1 MRMKKYTIKILKVI
15 LAIILCLTIIMT
27 FIPWEVLKNIVFA
40 SGESYSQ
47 TKYKSITEF
56 QNARWTEI
64 QNSVFDHEQNFT
76 TVQRATAINDMSVK
90 AGNPYFNWTDTS
102 KLQGY
107 DNDGKEVEGGLIP
120 YSGTPSAPNSTKITE
135 TNIGDYINY
144 QGTKKTI
151 SNKTTFTV
159 YNVYTADQF
168 VWILQNRT
176 SNITKVNICADI
188 DMGGA
193 KKIKYN
199 NQRALSGTMYFE
211 GNGHTI
217 YNLKIYGTDQ
227 RLGLFK
233 EISSSGKLI
242 VRNLGFQS
250 TMLLH
255 DCNSGEPTSGLW
267 YGYCVSGSVYFTNV
281 HSSVAFFQQSTT
293 SVNQGIG
300 LLGGKGRYKHGLFN
314 NCSTSNSYIY
324 GKGHVGGTF
333 SYMRSVASISVNYK
347 ASYPKNPEAF
357 VLSGTAPFPI
367 MFNNCYSVDCELFST
382 GADSGAFISC
392 GANILTTNCYT
403 NNTMYSNNNT
413 GAFIGRIVNN
423 ERDLP
428 RMYDDANNQTIG
440 CYFSNCY
447 TSGIVEGEI
456 AMGGFAGFDCNY
468 RVWNSSYMKN
478 NEAKIQRESVTVYS
492 DCYSTT
498 MVGMDYTGKY
508 CGGFIGLDDNY
519 SNFDSK
525 GTSVT
530 SSNGKQI
537 KNAYGSIY
545 MNCYAAGEVGNILT
559 VTDCKSAV
567 GYDSQFYEGNYYT
580 SEKNL
585 SNYYPSG
592 GFIGAINPDIYCRA
606 TSVPTNL
613 ASRAG
618 LTFGYFYNCYYD
630 MQTTAMHE
638 MAIGLAYA
646 ETCRDDESGK
656 NTRKGT
662 SEDTKVVHKDV
673 NGNEIPFSVIGI
685 TGLYTEKSDVK
696 KIAGL
701 TGQPSEYTNDNGEV
715 LSHMSMDSEND
726 TQISNNS
733 LWEYNEGYYPQLKS
747 FMISDSTVENLK
759 NATAS
764 DVTEEIKNSSFYVK
778 DSSAEK
784 DSSGNVTC
792 NETHP
797 VLSLSNDVTSL
808 LSSKYDEFEP
818 NANVSAAQIA
828 NVARAYRY
836 SQASTSTVFL
846 DHWDYTMDTN
856 SGEVGAENDWVVG
869 LPINAMKKVIIN
881 EGKENELVEWQK
893 TYTNLQAGTYDFKV
907 QANTSWAYNYGANGF
922 NGNQNLSLVIPKDD
936 CKAVIRFHY
945 ASLKSQEYYVYAD
958 IYDKNGTLIETET
971 LAKQDGDKYQEIPY
985 TVAGSFDI
993 QWEASSD
1000 NGYKMSCVSNDGE
1013 KGIYKYTF
1021 KNLAENEYNF
1031 KITDGNGWT
1040 NNWGKDGKVGGDNMS
1055 FKVDKPCD
1063 VTITFDEKTLT
1074 CNATGDNISN
1084 VNCTSKTIDYN
1095 GYSVI
1100 FSSDVFTGYEWL
1112 PTGKELEAA
1121 TAGAMTYNESTK
1133 CYEKELVLPP
1143 TDKNGNNLT
1152 GKNYGYKVI
1161 KDAVDAGENN
1171 YFFVNPSNKST
1182 IIKISYNPETGESA
1196 IEKNDDVTDAVINSY
1211 VVAGNTNLTGYN
1223 WLEDSKAIEAGKM
1236 TTTQGSSTL
1245 YSITFKDKPADTY
1258 KFKIVGDGTW
1268 SSGISWGDSK
1278 SDDGNYTFTLTDKC
1292 DVTIYF
1298 DTITHKISVNA
1309 KYLKMDRYVLSA
1321 TSKLMKNVLDETG
1334 EEVGAWNTFAPE
1346 MKYNETSGKYEY
1358 DLKNVPANE
1367 TDIVPDGKTE
1377 INSNYA
1383 YKIIPYGKDTG
1394 SNITFA
1400 LYGDEETYNLHFEY
1414 DAKTNK
1420 STVTVYNSNNEDV
1433 TAKVFKD
1440 DVKVSFYSVLGD
1452 ENLTGDNWG
1461 NTNPS
1466 LAAYNGR
1473 MSLNTS
1479 TGYYEKT
1486 YRIKVPTDGTSTD
1499 YSFKIAA
1506 NGTWDSGISWGD
1518 SSGGNI
1524 SLSVSSVDEEI
1535 NEADLTIYF
1544 DPNTDKVWFK
1554 TNPESVSKEITDENF
1569 TWYITGT
1576 YTLRSDNGYTYDAY
1590 TYDTVRDITSK
1601 FTFTS
1606 GESTNERALTWAKN
1620 TQKNFDSNF
1629 YDDDEFNLNYNVEG
1643 KNITGTFK
1651 GDVISLKIKAIKDEN
1666 YTGGDEAD
1674 KLLAQYYSE
1683 DFMPGK
1689 QWLTI
1694 KSFGKGNTNEYRK
1707 WKEAYLNYNDYKDKE
1722 EKYNRVFDK
1731 YLNTLSGIDFE
1742 ESKEGKVT
1750 ENNLIDYLNKDPK
1763 IAEEVA
1769 KKLKLEA
1776 GVTLLTLKKDMES
1789 CIQQTEPEELSLN
1802 ELIAGSRNLR
1812 LIPTA
1817 YLEAGNDAKI
1827 NVFQSDSDIS
1837 GSLATNVVKY
1847 SDTNENSSITFNEAL
1862 TNNGFGYYNFALTAG
1877 YLVTDKIGLG
1887 IYSNYENQEIVNYRA
1902 DRLRDDE
1909 KNYDKIPN
1917 TYYAMSSVYN
1927 NNATTQSMGEYSD
1940 NGNRNGANLTIGEF
1954 RNESSIGASKKITA
1968 ETITASEK
1976 TTESQAKTIVK
1987 VFKHVENTDGSTT
2000 LSLVNMDK
2008 SNTSIGIYHNN
2019 YLKWTGQKNFTAS
2032 DEGTYTITFYWTLS
2046 DGRYLTDSKEVQVV
2060 VLKPSLTKE
2069 VNITCTNTSN
2079 KENSLEYNVTYRN
2092 NTAYEKLSFAVL
2104 DVLPFD
2110 GSKRSF
2116 INENNEEYS
2125 NTTKY
2130 KNNNWKITSVRVT
2143 QSNKVTKIKGL
2154 YYSNEK
2160 AIQSKYNPSIKNAAD
2175 GIINTDATLSNNTD
2189 FIAFPKDTILG
2200 DNNYSYAQG
2209 KRRVD
2214 IDNATALLL
2223 TGSELGIGESV
2234 TLIFT
2239 VEYEPTVND
2248 VYVNNAHFYLIS
2260 ADGSGSKVLGNCAP
2274 VTTAVVS
2281 RNFSGYAWLDT
2292 NRDGVYNTEE
2302 NVIKGVKATLCN
2314 SKGEPITDKD
2324 ENVYSTT
2331 TNENGKYE
2339 FENVPKGDYT
2349 VKFEAPNS
2357 DGKVYVG
2364 DKAYDFSK
2372 LKVSTTKSEAEFKN
2386 TLLNSRN
2393 ISSGVYD
2400 ENKLLNYAYFN
2411 IELPSDNDI
2420 YGKSWS
2426 PKTIRN
2432 KVLNGYE
2439 YNKTI
2444 QNVAFYDEE
2453 DKDIYNYSIYI
2464 HKKGNSG
2471 ENLKGV
2477 EFRLE
2482 FKSEDIDS
2490 DGKNIETWY
2499 PVYFVDEGKDK
2510 HMYYD
2515 IEGGLKNQKT
2525 LEEIIK
2531 YNEENQNNPIEYIF
2545 STDENG
2551 MIGNTF
2557 TGLIAGNY
2565 RIVEVKTVDGYIL
2578 NEKSITFSLPYEV
2591 TIDIDDDGNPVGI
2604 NKNILLNEENLLN
2617 GYPIESTDS
2626 DGNKKL
2632 TYAYNKVGFTIIN
2645 KKQYII
2651 PSTGSRNRWIS
2662 VALGMVL
2669 LSTNLALLFEAIKNR
2684 RQQS

>member
-1 MRMKKYTIKILKVI
+1 MELERFTTRVLKII
-15 LAIILCLTIIMT
+15 LPVILCLTIIMT
-27 FIPWEVLKNIVFA
+27 FIPWEFVKNIVFA
-40 SGESYSQ
+40 AGESYSQ

-120 YSGTPSAPNSTKITE
+120 YSGTPSAPNSTEITE

-281 HSSVAFFQQSTT
+281 HLSVAFFQQNANT
-293 SVNQGIG
+293 SNQGIG
-300 LLGGKGRYKHGLFN
+300 LLGGKGNYKHGLFN

-333 SYMRSVASISVNYK
+333 SYINSSASISVNYK

-357 VLSGTAPFPI
+357 VLSGTALFPI
-367 MFNNCYSVDCELFST
+367 MFNNCYSIDCELFST

-392 GANILTTNCYT
+392 GAGILATNCYT

-413 GAFIGRIVNN
+413 GAFIGRVIHGQC
-423 ERDLP
+423 
-428 RMYDDANNQTIG
+428 MYDDANKKNIG
-440 CYFSNCY
+440 SYFSNCY
-447 TSGIVEGEI
+447 TSGIVEGER
-456 AMGGFAGFDCNY
+456 AMGGFTGFDCGY
-468 RVWNSSYMKN
+468 RAWNHTDSQSG
-478 NEAKIQRESVTVYS
+478 ASVQTNAATVYS

-498 MVGMDYTGKY
+498 MVGMDYTGKF
-508 CGGFIGLDDNY
+508 CGGFVGLDDNY
-519 SNFDSK
+519 SSA

-530 SSNGKQI
+530 SSDEKQI
-537 KNAYGSIY
+537 KNVYGSIY

-559 VTDCKSAV
+559 VTDCKNAV
-567 GYDSQFYEGNYYT
+567 EYDSKFYKEGYYK
-580 SEKNL
+580 SSNNL

-592 GFIGAINPDIYCRA
+592 GFIGAINPDAYCLK
-606 TSVPTNL
+606 T
-613 ASRAG
+613 ASPVNNNKTG
-618 LTFGYFYNCYYD
+618 STFGYFYNCYYD

-646 ETCRDDESGK
+646 ETCRDDETGK

-662 SEDTKVVHKDV
+662 SEDTKVIHKDA

-701 TGQPSEYTNDNGEV
+701 TGQPSEYTNANGDV
-715 LSHMSMDSEND
+715 LSHMSMDSED
-726 TQISNNS
+726 GTQISDNS

-759 NATAS
+759 NATEK
-764 DVTEEIKNSSFYVK
+764 DVTEEIKKSSFYIE

-797 VLSLSNDVTSL
+797 VLSLANDVTSL
-808 LSSKYDEFEP
+808 LSPKYTEFTP
-818 NANVSAAQIA
+818 NTENKSAAQIA

-936 CKAVIRFHY
+936 CKAIIRFHY

-958 IYDKNGTLIETET
+958 IYNKDGTFIETET

-1000 NGYKMSCVSNDGE
+1000 NGYKMSCVSNDGK

-1021 KNLAENEYNF
+1021 KNLAEGEYNF

-1040 NNWGKDGKVGGDNMS
+1040 NNWGQDGKVGGDNMS
-1055 FKVDKPCD
+1055 FKVDSPCD

-1074 CNATGDNISN
+1074 CDVTGDYISN
-1084 VNCTSKTIDYN
+1084 VNCTSKTIDYE

-1112 PTGKELEAA
+1112 PTGKEVEAA

-1133 CYEKELVLPP
+1133 CYEKEVVLPP
-1143 TDKNGNNLT
+1143 TDKNGNDLT
-1152 GKNYGYKVI
+1152 GRNYGYKVI

-1171 YFFVNPSNKST
+1171 YFFVNSSNKNT
-1182 IIKISYNPETGESA
+1182 TIKILYNPETGKSEIAENEDIS
-1196 IEKNDDVTDAVINSY
+1196 EAVINSY
-1211 VVAGNTNLTGYN
+1211 VVAGNKNLTGYN
-1223 WLEDSKAIEAGKM
+1223 WLEDVGAAEAGKM
-1236 TTTQGSSTL
+1236 TTVQGNSTL

-1268 SSGISWGDSK
+1268 SSGISWGDSN

-1298 DTITHKISVNA
+1298 DTTTHKISVSA
-1309 KYLKMDRYVLSA
+1309 EYLQMDKYVLCG

-1334 EEVGAWNTFAPE
+1334 AEVGAWNAFSPVMT
-1346 MKYNETSGKYEY
+1346 YNETTGKYEY
-1358 DLKNVPANE
+1358 DLKNVPTNE
-1367 TDIVPDGKTE
+1367 TDIVPDGQRE

-1383 YKIIPYGKDTG
+1383 YKIISYGKDTG
-1394 SNITFA
+1394 SNIIFA
-1400 LYGDEETYNLHFEY
+1400 LYGDETSYNLHFEY
-1414 DAKTNK
+1414 DAKTTK
-1420 STVTVYNSNNEDV
+1420 STIKVYNSNNQDV
-1433 TAKVFKD
+1433 TEQVLKY
-1440 DVKVSFYSVLGD
+1440 DVKVSFYSILGD

-1461 NTNPS
+1461 NSNPS

-1473 MSLNTS
+1473 MTLNPN

-1486 YRIKVPTDGTSTD
+1486 YRIKVPTNGTSTE
-1499 YSFKIAA
+1499 YSFKVAA

-1518 SSGGNI
+1518 SNGGNVTV
-1524 SLSVSSVDEEI
+1524 SVSSIDEEI

-1544 DPNTDKVWFK
+1544 DPNTGKIWFK
-1554 TNPESVSKEITDENF
+1554 TNPESVSQEITDENF
-1569 TWYITGT
+1569 TWYIVGT
-1576 YTLRSDNGYTYDAY
+1576 YTLRSDNGYTYDTY

-1601 FTFTS
+1601 FTFTC
-1606 GESTNERALTWAKN
+1606 GEDTKERALTWTKN
-1620 TQKNFDSNF
+1620 TQKNKDSDFKDTGKFD
-1629 YDDDEFNLNYNVEG
+1629 LNYYVDG
-1643 KNITGTFK
+1643 KNVTGTFE
-1651 GDVISLKIKAIKDEN
+1651 GDVIDLKIKAIKDEN
-1666 YTGGDEAD
+1666 YTDGDDAD

-1689 QWLTI
+1689 QWLTV
-1694 KSFGKGNTNEYRK
+1694 KSFGKGNTNEYKK
-1707 WKEAYLNYNDYKDKE
+1707 WKEAYLNYNDYKNKE

-1731 YLNTLSGIDFE
+1731 YLNTLSGTDFE

-1750 ENNLIDYLNKDPK
+1750 KDNLIDYLNKDPK

-1769 KKLKLEA
+1769 KKLRLEE
-1776 GVTLLTLKKDMES
+1776 GVTLLTLKQDMES
-1789 CIQQTEPEELSLN
+1789 CIQKTEPEELSLN
-1802 ELIAGSRNLR
+1802 ESIFGSRNLR

-1847 SDTNENSSITFNEAL
+1847 SDTNDNSGIKFNDAL
-1862 TNNGFGYYNFALTAG
+1862 SNNGFGYYNFALTAG
-1877 YLVTDKIGLG
+1877 YLITDKIGLG
-1887 IYSNYENQEIVNYRA
+1887 IYNNYEKQEVVNYRK
-1902 DRLRDDE
+1902 DRLRDDD
-1909 KNYDKIPN
+1909 KNEDKIPN

-1927 NNATTQSMGEYSD
+1927 NNDTTQSMGEYSD
-1940 NGNRNGANLTIGEF
+1940 NGDRSGANLTVGEF
-1954 RNESSIGASKKITA
+1954 RNESSIGASKKIIADT
-1968 ETITASEK
+1968 TTDSGK

-1987 VFKHVENTDGSTT
+1987 VFKHVQNTDGSTT

-2008 SNTSIGIYHNN
+2008 SSTSIGIYHNN

-2032 DEGTYTITFYWTLS
+2032 DEGTYTVTFYWTLS

-2060 VLKPSLTKE
+2060 VLKPSLTKD

-2079 KENSLEYNVTYRN
+2079 KENSLEYTVTYRN
-2092 NTAYEKLSFAVL
+2092 DTAYEKLSFAVL
-2104 DVLPFD
+2104 DILPFD

-2116 INENNEEYS
+2116 IDVNNEEYS

-2130 KNNNWKITSVRVT
+2130 KNNNWKIKSVRVT
-2143 QSNKVTKIKGL
+2143 QSNEVTKIKGL
-2154 YYSNEK
+2154 YYSNAK
-2160 AIQSKYNPSIKNAAD
+2160 DIQSQYDASTKNAAE
-2175 GIINTDATLSNNTD
+2175 GIINTDATLNSS
-2189 FIAFPKDTILG
+2189 AFTAFKKDTNLG
-2200 DNNYSYAQG
+2200 DNDYSYAQG
-2209 KRRVD
+2209 KRNVD

-2239 VEYEPTVND
+2239 VEYQPTVND
-2248 VYVNNAHFYLIS
+2248 VYVNNAHFYLLS
-2260 ADGSGSKVLGNCAP
+2260 ADGTGSKVSGNCAP

-2302 NVIKGVKATLCN
+2302 NVIKGIKVTLCD
-2314 SKGEPITDKD
+2314 SKGTPVTNKDGDLYSTITD
-2324 ENVYSTT
+2324 
-2331 TNENGKYE
+2331 ENGKYE
-2339 FENVPKGDYT
+2339 FKNVPKGDYI
-2349 VKFEAPNS
+2349 VKFEAPDDG

-2364 DKAYDFSK
+2364 DKEYDFSK
-2372 LKVSTTKSEAEFKN
+2372 LKVSKTKSEAEFKN

-2393 ISSGVYD
+2393 ISSGIYD
-2400 ENKLLNYAYFN
+2400 NDKLNYAYFN

-2420 YGKSWS
+2420 YGKNWS

-2477 EFRLE
+2477 EFMLE
-2482 FKSEDIDS
+2482 FKSEDVDS
-2490 DGKNIETWY
+2490 DGATIETWY
-2499 PVYFVDEGKDK
+2499 PVYFVGEGNDR

-2525 LEEIIK
+2525 LDEIIK
-2531 YNEENQNNPIEYIF
+2531 YNEENPDNPIEYIF
-2545 STDENG
+2545 STDDNG
-2551 MIGNTF
+2551 MIENIF
-2557 TGLIAGNY
+2557 TGLIAGDY

-2578 NEKSITFSLPYEV
+2578 NEKPITFSLPYEITV
-2591 TIDIDDDGNPVGI
+2591 DIDDDGNLVGI
-2604 NKNILLNEENLLN
+2604 NKNILLNEENLLK

-2651 PSTGSRNRWIS
+2651 PSAGRRSRWIS

-2669 LSTNLALLFEAIKNR
+2669 LSTNLALLFETIKNR

>member
-1 MRMKKYTIKILKVI
+1 M
-15 LAIILCLTIIMT
+15 
-27 FIPWEVLKNIVFA
+27 
-40 SGESYSQ
+40 
-47 TKYKSITEF
+47 
-56 QNARWTEI
+56 
-64 QNSVFDHEQNFT
+64 
-76 TVQRATAINDMSVK
+76 
-90 AGNPYFNWTDTS
+90 
-102 KLQGY
+102 
-107 DNDGKEVEGGLIP
+107 
-120 YSGTPSAPNSTKITE
+120 
-135 TNIGDYINY
+135 
-144 QGTKKTI
+144 
-151 SNKTTFTV
+151 

-281 HSSVAFFQQSTT
+281 HLSVAFFQQNANT
-293 SVNQGIG
+293 SNQGIG
-300 LLGGKGRYKHGLFN
+300 LLGGKGNYKHGLFN

-333 SYMRSVASISVNYK
+333 SYMNSSASISVNYK
-347 ASYPKNPEAF
+347 ASYPKNSEAF
-357 VLSGTAPFPI
+357 VLSGIAPFPI
-367 MFNNCYSVDCELFST
+367 MFNNCYSIDCELFST

-392 GANILTTNCYT
+392 GAGILATNCYT
-403 NNTMYSNNNT
+403 NNTMYPNNNT
-413 GAFIGRIVNN
+413 GAFIGRVIHSQC
-423 ERDLP
+423 
-428 RMYDDANNQTIG
+428 MYDDANKKNIG
-440 CYFSNCY
+440 SYFSNCY
-447 TSGIVEGEI
+447 TSGIVEGER
-456 AMGGFAGFDCNY
+456 AMGGFTGFACGY
-468 RVWNSSYMKN
+468 RAWNHTDSQSD
-478 NEAKIQRESVTVYS
+478 ASVQTNAATVYS

-498 MVGMDYTGKY
+498 MVGMDYTGKF
-508 CGGFIGLDDNY
+508 CGGFVGLDDNY
-519 SNFDSK
+519 SSA

-530 SSNGKQI
+530 SSDEKQI
-537 KNAYGSIY
+537 KNVYGSIY

-559 VTDCKSAV
+559 VTDCTNAV
-567 GYDSQFYEGNYYT
+567 EYDSKFYKEGYYK
-580 SEKNL
+580 SSNNL

-592 GFIGAINPDIYCRA
+592 GFIGAINPDAYCLK
-606 TSVPTNL
+606 T
-613 ASRAG
+613 ASPVNNNKTG
-618 LTFGYFYNCYYD
+618 STFGYFYNCYYD

-646 ETCRDDESGK
+646 ETCRDDESGNNK
-656 NTRKGT
+656 RTGIN
-662 SEDTKVVHKDV
+662 EATKVVHKDI
-673 NGNEIPFSVIGI
+673 NGNEIPFSVKGI
-685 TGLYTEKSDVK
+685 TGVYTEKSDVK

-701 TGQPSEYTNDNGEV
+701 TGQPSEYTNGDV
-715 LSHMSMDSEND
+715 LSHMSMDSED
-726 TQISNNS
+726 GTQISDNS

-764 DVTEEIKNSSFYVK
+764 DVTEEIKKSSFYIK

-784 DSSGNVTC
+784 DSSGNVTY

-797 VLSLSNDVTSL
+797 VLSLANDVTSI
-808 LSSKYDEFEP
+808 LSSKYEEFVP
-818 NANVSAAQIA
+818 NTNKSAAQIA

-945 ASLKSQEYYVYAD
+945 ASLKSQECYVYAD

-993 QWEASSD
+993 QWEAFSD

-1112 PTGKELEAA
+1112 PTGKELEAT

-1211 VVAGNTNLTGYN
+1211 VVAGNTNLIGYN
-1223 WLEDSKAIEAGKM
+1223 WLEDSKAAEAGKM
-1236 TTTQGSSTL
+1236 TTVQGNNTL

-1278 SDDGNYTFTLTDKC
+1278 SDDGNYTFSLTDKC

-1298 DTITHKISVNA
+1298 DTTTHKISVNA
-1309 KYLKMDRYVLSA
+1309 AHLKEDKYVLSG
-1321 TSKLMKNVLDETG
+1321 TSKLMKNILDETG
-1334 EEVGAWNTFAPE
+1334 AEVGAWNIFSPE
-1346 MKYNETSGKYEY
+1346 MTYNEATGKYEY
-1358 DLKNVPANE
+1358 DLKDVPINE
-1367 TDIVPDGKTE
+1367 TDIVPDGQTE

-1400 LYGDEETYNLHFEY
+1400 LYGDEDKYNLHFEY

-1420 STVTVYNSNNEDV
+1420 STITVYNAN
-1433 TAKVFKD
+1433 
-1440 DVKVSFYSVLGD
+1440 D
-1452 ENLTGDNWG
+1452 ENVT
-1461 NTNPS
+1461 
-1466 LAAYNGR
+1466 
-1473 MSLNTS
+1473 
-1479 TGYYEKT
+1479 EKVL
-1486 YRIKVPTDGTSTD
+1486 K
-1499 YSFKIAA
+1499 
-1506 NGTWDSGISWGD
+1506 
-1518 SSGGNI
+1518 
-1524 SLSVSSVDEEI
+1524 
-1535 NEADLTIYF
+1535 
-1544 DPNTDKVWFK
+1544 
-1554 TNPESVSKEITDENF
+1554 
-1569 TWYITGT
+1569 
-1576 YTLRSDNGYTYDAY
+1576 DNGYTYDAY

-2143 QSNKVTKIKGL
+2143 QSNEVTKIKGL

-2432 KVLNGYE
+2432 KVLNSYE

-2645 KKQYII
+2645 KKQYVI
-2651 PSTGSRNRWIS
+2651 PSTGSRNRWIF
-2662 VALGMVL
+2662 VALGMVILSINISL
-2669 LSTNLALLFEAIKNR
+2669 LIEIIKDRKKQNH
-2684 RQQS
+2684 